1 MNRLNDLDAAD
12 GVVFGVAFHLDL
24 GGDAFLEH
32 LHMAD
37 DADAAAAHLVEAV
50 ERFHHVVEV
59 AGAQGAETLVD
70 EDGIHIKDFAR
81 QAGECQRQC
90 Q

>member
-1 MNRLNDLDAAD
+1 MFCSFWEFFYKHLLLRMNRLNDLDAAD

-24 GGDAFLEH
+24 GGDAFFEH
-32 LHMAD
+32 LDVAD

-59 AGAQGAETLVD
+59 AGAQ
-70 EDGIHIKDFAR
+70 
-81 QAGECQRQC
+81 
-90 Q
+90 

>member
-1 MNRLNDLDAAD
+1 MFWGDGDAGD
-12 GVVFGVAFHLDL
+12 GVVFGVAGDLDL
-24 GGDAFLEH
+24 GGDAFFEH
-32 LHMAD
+32 LDVAD

-59 AGAQGAETLVD
+59 AGTQRAEALVD
-70 EDGIHIKDFAR
+70 EDGIYIKDFAR
-81 QAGECQRQC
+81 QAGEGQRQC